1 MVPSAWRS
9 NTNLFTVYSSESIGR
24 LHGVIYWISKGWALI
39 SRGLLSAF
47 FLLAGRGGWEL
58 IAGDEGS
65 I

>member
-1 MVPSAWRS
+1 
-9 NTNLFTVYSSESIGR
+9 VYSSESIGR